1 MDGWIVVLVF
11 VVAATDLFLI
21 PASFREY
28 GKSRAEDAEEHRR
41 TRCRRATNLAMIG
54 LQVLFVLL
62 LGVILLGGLPSTGAV
77 AVLVLC
83 VAVLVAEYRLSV
95 MRDRAGRE
103 G

>member
-11 VVAATDLFLI
+11 VVAAADLFLI

-28 GKSRAEDAEEHRR
+28 GKSRADGAEEQ
-41 TRCRRATNLAMIG
+41 RRAHRERAINLAMIG
-54 LQVLFVLL
+54 LQALFVLL
-62 LGVILLGGLPSTGAV
+62 LGVILLAGLPSTGAV

-95 MRDRAGRE
+95 MRDRAGRQ